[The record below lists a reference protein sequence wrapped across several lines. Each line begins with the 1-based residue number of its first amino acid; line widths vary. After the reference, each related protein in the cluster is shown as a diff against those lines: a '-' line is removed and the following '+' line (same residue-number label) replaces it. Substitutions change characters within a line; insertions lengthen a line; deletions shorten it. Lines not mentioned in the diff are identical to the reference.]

1 MFVIAGA
8 QDVDML
14 TQQLQLP
21 NDMPLLTKLRQLD
34 YQRVFAIIVEHGR
47 TGDGHSVMVQRVT
60 RVGNQVSIQVTRT
73 ERDPKIARRVMV
85 TNPYQVVAVDKGDGW
100 AQTAHFDFVVDG
112 ISMVKVIH
120 SIP

>member
-85 TNPYQVVAVDKGDGW
+85 TNPYQVVAVDKGNGW
-100 AQTAHFDFVVDG
+100 PQTADFNLLLNSETIVDLR
-112 ISMVKVIH
+112 
-120 SIP
+120 